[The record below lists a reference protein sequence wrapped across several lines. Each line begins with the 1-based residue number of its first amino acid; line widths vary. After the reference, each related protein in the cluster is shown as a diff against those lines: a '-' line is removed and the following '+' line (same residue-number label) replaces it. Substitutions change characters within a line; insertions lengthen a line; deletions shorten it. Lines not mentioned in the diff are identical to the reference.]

1 MMQHSIRYEKW
12 TDKTGR
18 RISRNEIPIQTRK
31 GIASVEN
38 LDRGRLQVQII
49 RLPCVTVFAAF
60 ARCVGTR
67 DSGNGLKMDLEIP
80 QGPVHDPKPGKTT
93 WSCDGAMEYEKI

>member
-60 ARCVGTR
+60 ARCVGPVGKWTK
-67 DSGNGLKMDLEIP
+67 NLDLEIP